1 MLDFFGRGPCR
12 PQMLAGD
19 VRSAGPLLAGPA
31 YTHGI
36 ADRMAFR
43 HDKIKPALAGVYD
56 NGARRLAGDRSDLRG
71 MDGARWIKQKNEKR
85 DQTHTND
92 GMSTHSWLRLR
103 RSI

>member
-1 MLDFFGRGPCR
+1 MLDLFGRRPCR

-31 YTHGI
+31 HTHGI
-36 ADRMAFR
+36 AHRTPFR

-56 NGARRLAGDRSDLRG
+56 NRARRLAGDRSDLRS
-71 MDGARWIKQKNEKR
+71 MDGTRRIKQNKEKG

-92 GMSTHSWLRLR
+92 GMSTHSSLRLR